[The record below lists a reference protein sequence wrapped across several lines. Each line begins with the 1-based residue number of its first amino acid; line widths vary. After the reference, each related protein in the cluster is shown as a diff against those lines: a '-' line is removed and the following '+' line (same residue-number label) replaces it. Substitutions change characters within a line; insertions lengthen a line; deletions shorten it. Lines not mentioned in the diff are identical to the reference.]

1 MSRSVLDN
9 GFLRPML
16 TQSSVLLGL
25 VFLLTTA
32 GLAFLALAIYR
43 ICFHPL
49 AGYPGPKLA
58 ACSQL
63 WFIRAWAGGN
73 YPFDMRRAHDKYGD
87 VVRVAPNELSFNT
100 PQAYKDIYGH
110 AIEGRK
116 PFLKSRVFYDRGPS
130 VVHPDIV
137 FTIDP
142 EQHRPQ
148 RRSLSHAFSAKA
160 LRESEDIIRGHVWLF
175 VEQIGKHGSPGSG
188 GVDMSAVY
196 NWLTFD
202 IIGELTFGESFRSVA
217 NWKPDIYVSLILEF
231 TKHFTLLQV
240 AKRLSVPESLLS
252 WLMPSDLQASISL
265 HERLTKDK
273 VAQRIAMS
281 NSSKREDFFAYILR
295 RGSFNKDQLAEQ
307 AKILLLDGSETT
319 ATFLAGVTC
328 YLLTTPTALEKLQRE
343 VRSSFSS
350 KDEIDGD
357 STKKLPYLH
366 AVVEEGLR
374 LFPPV
379 PLGLPRTCPGAKV
392 GGYDVPPGTEVS
404 VDNFVMSRDTRS
416 FPDPDNFQPD
426 RWIGDGSGCIKEA
439 SRPFSLGPRACLG
452 VNLAY
457 LEAKMTLAAMVY
469 SYDWELVDKNLDW
482 LGQVK
487 LLTFWRKPELL
498 VRFHPCG
505 ALDAGDLKRE

>member
-1 MSRSVLDN
+1 
-9 GFLRPML
+9 
-16 TQSSVLLGL
+16 
-25 VFLLTTA
+25 
-32 GLAFLALAIYR
+32 
-43 ICFHPL
+43 
-49 AGYPGPKLA
+49 
-58 ACSQL
+58 
-63 WFIRAWAGGN
+63 
-73 YPFDMRRAHDKYGD
+73 MRRAHDKYGD

-457 LEAKMTLAAMVY
+457 LEAKMTLAARVY
-469 SYDWELVDKNLDW
+469 SYDWELVDKDLDW

>member
-9 GFLRPML
+9 GFLRSIL

-25 VFLLTTA
+25 VLLLTTA
-32 GLAFLALAIYR
+32 GFAFLALALAIYR

-73 YPFDMRRAHDKYGD
+73 YPSDMRRAHDEYGD
-87 VVRVAPNELSFNT
+87 VTSTATLPGIGS
-100 PQAYKDIYGH
+100 H
-110 AIEGRK
+110 
-116 PFLKSRVFYDRGPS
+116 FLKSRVFYDRGPS

-160 LRESEDIIRGHVWLF
+160 LRASEDIIRSHVWLF
-175 VEQIGKHGSPGSG
+175 VEQIGKYGSPGSG

-252 WLMPSDLQASISL
+252 WLMPSDLQASIGL

-295 RGSFNKDQLAEQ
+295 RGGFNKDQLAEQ

-319 ATFLAGVTC
+319 ATFLAGVTYC
-328 YLLTTPTALEKLQRE
+328 LLAAPAVLKKLQRE

-379 PLGLPRTCPGAKV
+379 PLGLPRTCPGATV
-392 GGYDVPPGTEVS
+392 DGHYVPSGTEVS

-416 FPDPDNFQPD
+416 FPDPDSFNPD
-426 RWIGDGSGCIKEA
+426 RWVGDDSGCIKEA

-457 LEAKMTLAAMVY
+457 LEAKIILAAMVY
-469 SYDWELVDKNLDW
+469 SYDWELVDRNLDW
-482 LGQVK
+482 FGQVK
-487 LLTFWRKPELL
+487 LLTFWRKPKLL

-505 ALDAGDLKRE
+505 VSDAVDLKRE

>member
-1 MSRSVLDN
+1 
-9 GFLRPML
+9 
-16 TQSSVLLGL
+16 
-25 VFLLTTA
+25 
-32 GLAFLALAIYR
+32 
-43 ICFHPL
+43 
-49 AGYPGPKLA
+49 
-58 ACSQL
+58 
-63 WFIRAWAGGN
+63 
-73 YPFDMRRAHDKYGD
+73 MRRAHDKYGD

-240 AKRLSVPESLLS
+240 AKRLSVPESLL

-416 FPDPDNFQPD
+416 FPDPDSFQPD
-426 RWIGDGSGCIKEA
+426 RWVGDGSGCIKEA